1 MDAGAYFS
9 ESYLGA
15 HDKFVSACRALRL
28 LPQSYWAS
36 SGHGDTDPPLV
47 DSVRLGDPSARHIL
61 VVCGGDRQADALC
74 CSAIEIGWL
83 NEFAKASLPRDTA
96 ILLVHHGA
104 APPTGGEAPPRG
116 GPPPVWEDDLL
127 AKVEKRYAE
136 YARQKGV
143 DSLGAPLD
151 TPEVQGIP
159 GYPGTLLDALAKWLG
174 SAAAGRVA
182 FVEIRVGLGAY
193 GVAEITPCHPPET
206 AAARRVRSWFGLAEP
221 AEEQATLPQEPDSMA
236 AGLIRRLPDAE
247 VTVFSAAFGTYSMM
261 SVLDSLTR
269 RPEGESVPDPRQL
282 LFPSD
287 EAWRDAVWRRAVIA
301 IQRTLTA
308 LRAN

>member
-221 AEEQATLPQEPDSMA
+221 AYLPVPPQHWSSSPDLIGVNGYDPERAKALLATLEQNLKRFEETHGKIPA
-236 AGLIRRLPDAE
+236 
-247 VTVFSAAFGTYSMM
+247 
-261 SVLDSLTR
+261 
-269 RPEGESVPDPRQL
+269 PDPQGKGEIG
-282 LFPSD
+282 F
-287 EAWRDAVWRRAVIA
+287 
-301 IQRTLTA
+301 QTA
-308 LRAN
+308 TEGAPTPAPDGS